1 MKNTLVKSA
10 FIRVFILFVTVAVLA
25 ALPLCR
31 RAKAEDAPTAA
42 LSPVEANA
50 DAAYYYFDRPQS
62 VFADA
67 AGLVIS
73 DGDTVKTAVGA
84 DVATV
89 ADVAAKKTLR
99 RGDRLITLENDG
111 IYMRYYGDD
120 ETAAGDDK
128 LAINLSVTDFDIDG
142 TSLYAIA
149 ADKLVIAELG
159 ETSFVGEPKVV
170 TLASSEHARINATA
184 IALSHNSDG
193 IICYVAVD
201 SEMFSAGKQDVC
213 TAASDGTLSVVLQQ
227 TDRISALSVMD
238 YSETLYTLT
247 PAGIKGYAYT
257 GGGLKEKHRT
267 ATDSPMLC
275 FCAFDGFVY
284 AFDSGYALHK
294 LSGDLTSDV
303 TLLAS
308 ASSANGFFYMPT
320 GGAVKNSALYISD
333 AVNGRIAVYGE
344 ALEYLNVKLTNPV
357 SVAADCFGAVYV
369 AYDYNKVG
377 IFSGETER
385 TVTVDGLIKQI
396 AVDADGKLFVLA
408 SDGLWLSENG
418 AAAQRLLDTQFKAI
432 TLSVGREKL
441 YALGDDAVYLID
453 PNADG
458 GIKAEKFRSAPAD
471 AFSLAVDISDNVFTL
486 SRTRITRISDGET
499 TEFPLTQND
508 APYTLGFTRGQ
519 ILLSTVGNSFTD
531 YGDIIVIDAYKHRV
545 FTADGKALG
554 VTLVDDDYN
563 DNYLDIKSDA
573 PSKADGKRIIRKAL
587 RDVELF
593 DRPMG
598 NPLGYTITKGR
609 NVIVPLFTLDDA
621 REYALVMIDN
631 LATGELVTGYVYKG
645 ALSEPLPYAEPPAKV
660 CTVYSNATPVY
671 KWPSRGAKKLSGGF
685 SAVERNTVFDML
697 DFVDSYRDDY
707 DNLWYRVAIN
717 ETYEGYILAAN
728 LSLNGYE
735 PNFIRPAYNAE
746 IISYNGS
753 KFAPTYAKNENG
765 EYTPLSATLPTGTK
779 VEVVGTFDT
788 SLPYT
793 QIKYLDPDFGTLT
806 CYVETVYIDYGGVNI
821 VLIVAVVVIIITVI
835 LAALIIWR
843 QVAAKNKMQSE
854 EKEVF

>member
-1 MKNTLVKSA
+1 MKNTLARSA
-10 FIRVFILFVTVAVLA
+10 LLRIFILFFAAAVLI
-25 ALPLCR
+25 ALPLCVH
-31 RAKAEDAPTAA
+31 AKAEDAATVA
-42 LSPVEANA
+42 LSPVEASA
-50 DAAYYYFDRPQS
+50 DAAYYYFDRPKS
-62 VFADA
+62 VYADA

-73 DGDTVKTAVGA
+73 DGSTVKAAVGT
-84 DVATV
+84 DVSGV
-89 ADVAAKKTLR
+89 ADIDAKKTLR

-111 IYMRYYGDD
+111 IYMRYCGDD

-128 LAINLSVTDFDIDG
+128 LQTDIAVTDFDIDG
-142 TSLYAIA
+142 TALYAVSE
-149 ADKLVIAELG
+149 DKLIIAELG
-159 ETSFVGEPKVV
+159 ETSFAGAPKVV
-170 TLASSEHARINATA
+170 KLSSAEHAAVNATA
-184 IALSHNSDG
+184 VALSHNADG
-193 IICYVAVD
+193 LICYVAVD

-213 TAASDGTLSVVLQQ
+213 TAAADGTLSVVLQQ

-238 YSETLYTLT
+238 HSEVLYTLA
-247 PAGIKGYAYT
+247 PSGIKGYTYT

-284 AFDSGYALHK
+284 AFDSGYALHR
-294 LSGDLTSDV
+294 LSADLTTDV

-308 ASSANGFFYMPT
+308 ASSADGFFYMPT
-320 GGAVKNSALYISD
+320 GGAVKNSALYVSD
-333 AVNGRIAVYGE
+333 AVNGRIAVYGDK
-344 ALEYLNVKLTNPV
+344 LEYLDGLTNPV
-357 SVAADCFGAVYV
+357 SVAADCFGAVYA

-377 IFSGETER
+377 IFSDGSAR
-385 TVTVDGLIKQI
+385 TIAVDGLIKQI

-408 SDGLWLSENG
+408 DDGLWLSKDG
-418 AAAQRLLDTQFKAI
+418 IKAQKLLDTPYKAI

-441 YALGDDAVYLID
+441 YALGDGAVYLID
-453 PNADG
+453 LNADG
-458 GIKAEKFRSAPAD
+458 GAKAEKFRDAPAD
-471 AFSLAVDISDNVFTL
+471 AFSLAADISDNIFAL
-486 SRTRITRISDGET
+486 SLTRITRISTDKT
-499 TEFPLTQND
+499 DAFSFTQND
-508 APYTLGFTRGQ
+508 APYSLGFTRGQ
-519 ILLSTVGNSFTD
+519 ILLSTVQNEFTD

-554 VTLVDDDYN
+554 VVLVDDDYN
-563 DNYLDIKSDA
+563 DNYLDIKGDA
-573 PSKADGKRIIRKAL
+573 PTAADGTRIIRKAL

-598 NPLGYTITKGR
+598 NPLGYTIAKGR
-609 NVIVPLFTLDDA
+609 NVIVPLYTLDDA

-631 LATGELVTGYVYKG
+631 LTTGELVTGYVYKG
-645 ALSEPLPYAEPPAKV
+645 ALSDPLPYSAPPAKV

-685 SAVERNTVFDML
+685 SAVDRNTVFDML

-707 DNLWYRVAIN
+707 DNLWYRVSVN
-717 ETYEGYILAAN
+717 GSYEGYILAAN

-843 QVAAKNKMQSE
+843 QIAAKNKLQSE

>member
-1 MKNTLVKSA
+1 MKNSLVKSA
-10 FIRVFILFVTVAVLA
+10 LLRVFILIIAIAAVA
-25 ALPLCR
+25 ALPLCL
-31 RAKAEDAPTAA
+31 RAKAEDAPVVA

-73 DGDTVKTAVGA
+73 DGNAVKAAVG
-84 DVATV
+84 TEITKL
-89 ADVAAKKTLR
+89 ADVAADKTLR
-99 RGDRLITLENDG
+99 RGDRLITLENG
-111 IYMRYYGDD
+111 GVYMRYCGDD
-120 ETAAGDDK
+120 ETAASDDK
-128 LAINLSVTDFDIDG
+128 LQTDLVVTDFDVDG
-142 TSLYAIA
+142 TTLYAVA
-149 ADKLVIAELG
+149 EDKLITAELG
-159 ETSFVGEPKVV
+159 ETSFVGTPVIA
-170 TLASSEHARINATA
+170 TLVSTEHARVNATA
-184 IALSHNSDG
+184 VALSHNSDG
-193 IICYVAVD
+193 LICYVAVD
-201 SEMFSAGKQDVC
+201 SEMFSAGKQDIC
-213 TAASDGTLSVVLQQ
+213 TVAPDGALAIVLQQ
-227 TDRISALSVMD
+227 TDRVSALSVMD
-238 YSETLYTLT
+238 YSETLYTLA

-257 GGGLKEKHRT
+257 GGGLKEKFRA

-294 LSGDLTSDV
+294 LAGDLSSDV

-308 ASSANGFFYMPT
+308 ASSADGFFYMPT
-320 GGAVKNSALYISD
+320 GGAVKNSALYVSD
-333 AVNGRIAVYGE
+333 AVNGRVAIYGDK
-344 ALEYLNVKLTNPV
+344 LEYLNGLTNPV

-377 IFSGETER
+377 IFSDGSER
-385 TVTVDGLIKQI
+385 TVAVDGLIKQI
-396 AVDADGKLFVLA
+396 AVDADGKLYILA
-408 SDGLWLSENG
+408 DDGLWLSENG
-418 AAAQRLLDTQFKAI
+418 KTAQRLLDARFKSI

-441 YALGDDAVYLID
+441 YALGDGAVYLID

-458 GIKAEKFRSAPAD
+458 GVKADKFRDAPKD

-486 SRTRITRISDGET
+486 SRTHITRISDAT
-499 TEFPLTQND
+499 TTYALTAND
-508 APYTLGFTRGQ
+508 APYSLGFTRGQ
-519 ILLSTVGNSFTD
+519 ILLSTVSNRYAD
-531 YGDIIVIDAYKHRV
+531 YGDVIVIDAYKHRV
-545 FTADGKALG
+545 FTAGGAPLG

-563 DNYLDIKSDA
+563 DSHLDVKGDA
-573 PSKADGKRIIRKAL
+573 PTKADGTRIIRKAL
-587 RDVELF
+587 RDAEIF

-598 NPLGYTITKGR
+598 SPLGYTIAKGR
-609 NVIVPLFTLDDA
+609 NVIVPLYTLDDA

-631 LATGELVTGYVYKG
+631 LTTGELVTGYVYKG
-645 ALSEPLPYAEPPAKV
+645 ALSEPLPYAAPPAKV

-697 DFVDSYRDDY
+697 DFVDAYRDDY
-707 DNLWYRVAIN
+707 DNLWYRVSIN
-717 ETYEGYILAAN
+717 EAYEGYILAAN

-753 KFAPTYAKNENG
+753 EVAQTYAKDENG
-765 EYTPLSATLPTGTK
+765 DYTPLAAVLPTGTK

-806 CYVETVYIDYGGVNI
+806 CYVQTVYIDYGGVNV
-821 VLIVAVVVIIITVI
+821 VLIVAVVVIIVTVI